1 MIKIKLYKEIPFL
14 FFQFK
19 SLFIISMVLSFINPL
34 ITKLNG
40 ELLPLYAI
48 SGFMILRN
56 LVRLSL
62 QLEII
67 KRINLIDSFKY
78 LLVGDIILA
87 LCTLIYYVDVF
98 IFIVVISIIFMFHS
112 VALTVFIINYDTH
125 ISNSYPTEV
134 FKEVKYTE
142 QFIYTASSILGYIL
156 VIIFQNH
163 IIEIFLLLMVIFI
176 YIQYYN
182 YKEYFVKIDI

>member
-142 QFIYTASSILGYIL
+142 QFIL
-156 VIIFQNH
+156 FQNH